1 MNLQNNYSKSLIA
14 TEKNYKTPSKNGS
27 ASNKKKLDEFLQRN
41 NQWLQRQ
48 IMNKNKIKL

>member
-14 TEKNYKTPSKNGS
+14 TEKNYKTPSKNRS